1 MKRSSSP
8 ISKAARLLRRGQNQS
23 IGGANHKAFLSF
35 LGAAKLGDE
44 EAQVAVGYAYAYGI
58 SCKANVDEA
67 LRWWKRAYRQG
78 SWAAAFNL
86 GMFFR
91 DAKQWADALKW
102 FQRALQAG
110 DKDGLIEIAKIHL
123 RYAGNRDTGLRYL
136 KLAVAAKEDLT
147 EPARLE
153 RERLIKEQK
162 ALSSGD
168 LLYMEADLLDE
179 RGRYAEALPLL
190 LKGAKAGDTS
200 CQILLGNYLS
210 DGRKG
215 IPIDR
220 KRGVYW
226 YKQAYEQGSST
237 GASNLAMTYRKQG
250 DLDEAYR
257 WFELAVESG
266 DNEAHLALAKIW
278 LYDREN
284 KAKAVE
290 HLKAVFQGNPHDVS
304 ELGRDEARAMLRR
317 LWAAHK

>member
-1 MKRSSSP
+1 VKRSSSP

-220 KRGVYW
+220 KRGIYW

-237 GASNLAMTYRKQG
+237 GASNLAMSYRKQG